1 MLARDSFPGASVYG
15 CLVLPLHRMTC
26 APLAFSCSNMLNWR
40 RECPLLGRNSFL
52 GRGDITWWE
61 DNWDDDESRFLAF
74 SLHDRCAF
82 WIFSRISFRAW
93 GNQGAEGLNN
103 LKEFESCCT
112 RQLLPARPVRAVLRV
127 LQFRC
132 AALTDAPPQPLVY

>member
-1 MLARDSFPGASVYG
+1 MPSPAGHL
-15 CLVLPLHRMTC
+15 LPPRIHRHIHC
-26 APLAFSCSNMLNWR
+26 IWVRSRVRRSNMLKWR
-40 RECPLLGRNSFL
+40 RECPLLGRDAFL
-52 GRGDITWWE
+52 SGEDITWWE
-61 DNWDDDESRFLAF
+61 DNWDDDDSRFLAF